1 MLLIDILN
9 IFELNITVVSNKM
22 RKNIFSALV
31 ILFISIVFFLVY
43 SDINSNND
51 VVNQEV
57 IETISENPEL
67 ATNEIED

>member
-1 MLLIDILN
+1 
-9 IFELNITVVSNKM
+9 M

>member
-9 IFELNITVVSNKM
+9 IFELNITVASNKM